1 MLELKVY
8 DDSGNEYFLDIY
20 KNDPINLKYQY
31 TDVEKIQTAVGSF
44 TQSFRV
50 PATQPNVDFF
60 GTFFNANTQGGF
72 NAKRKNKAE
81 LSVNTVP
88 IISGFIQLKQV
99 FLSAENY
106 ADFQLVF
113 FGDNVD
119 FARSIGDSEL
129 KDLDLSAY
137 NHALTYANFTAGQA
151 GTLNGGS
158 VRHCLFDKARNWT
171 NITPT
176 NTLISLETPVELSDL
191 VPILRTRAIVE
202 AIFSEAGFT
211 LDSNFFSAAAFDD
224 VYTPMFNGSIFPLAS
239 EPYSETRFHV
249 GLSATE
255 SLTFTEAGQ
264 VLRPNNFVDT
274 GGSFYDPLGLYDT
287 TADTFTPTVSGTY
300 NISLKAYITNTGS
313 SWIFVETYIYN
324 ETDGEIVGGLAGSF
338 SSQYISAGGSYQ
350 LWSTEVRNLS
360 SSKAYSYGIRCGTTG
375 GGTIDLK
382 TDNLGSTW
390 SLWGIVYPDGGQ
402 TVDMANNAPNI
413 KQIDYILG
421 LQKMFNLVFIH
432 DKLDP
437 KKITVEPFNDY
448 NTGGTVK
455 DWSDYV
461 DYSKDV
467 VLKPTTDIQFK
478 DYEFTYSKGED
489 FVAKIYQDGGGRV
502 YGRYLIEDGENDFS
516 TSELKI
522 TSQFQPLTI
531 APIGNMRPG
540 VNIHK
545 PINDKGEIITKPKA
559 MVGYFSKLDTY
570 DASTNPNNLGGLFI
584 NDNGTSQTVQQ
595 FPYLGHYSA
604 ALPDVEDKDLNF
616 GPEIPTHPIEAS
628 PADTLFKVYWQKF
641 VEQLYSTEAR
651 IMECHLYL
659 TSAQIADF
667 KFNDQIWI
675 KDSYWR
681 VLSLN
686 YSPNSDTTVKAK
698 LIKILADTTPCE
710 WLPYQ
715 SNASGLI
722 TFIDSSGA
730 TGNPTQL
737 CCEQFGYDFN
747 NSQCWQ
753 PTPEAPGSPIV
764 IDYEPIINPLLTFT
778 QSEGNVTAGFGE
790 NIVISTAVRDVTVL
804 LPDASKGVNES
815 ITIKRTTGAN
825 DVLIRTTGS
834 QLIDGAASKDITVNY
849 ESLTLLSNGA
859 EWLTI

>member
-151 GTLNGGS
+151 GTLNSGN

-171 NITPT
+171 NIWPT
-176 NTLISLETPVELSDL
+176 TTLISLETPVELSDL

-224 VYTPMFNGSIFPLAS
+224 VYTPMFNGSPFPLAS
-239 EPYSETRFHV
+239 EPYSETKFNV

-255 SLTFTEAGQ
+255 SLVFTESGQ
-264 VLRPNNFVDT
+264 VITPNNLVDS
-274 GGSFYDPLGLYDT
+274 GGNFYDPLSLYNT
-287 TADTFTPTVSGTY
+287 TTNKFTPTISGSY
-300 NISLKAYITNTGS
+300 NISLSAFVTNTTGS
-313 SWIFVETYIYN
+313 GITVQLCLYN
-324 ETDGEIVGGLAGSF
+324 ETDGEIVGYIFDFSTMVIGS
-338 SSQYISAGGSYQ
+338 SSQLEGS
-350 LWSTEVRNLS
+350 SIRNLS
-360 SSKAYSYGIRCGTTG
+360 SSKSYNIGVLFLQNG
-375 GGTIDLK
+375 GGTVDLK
-382 TDNLGSTW
+382 TLAGGTTFRLDGLA
-390 SLWGIVYPDGGQ
+390 YPDGGQ

-478 DYEFTYSKGED
+478 DYEFTYSEGED

-570 DASTNPNNLGGLFI
+570 DATTNPNNLGGLFI

-628 PADTLFKVYWQKF
+628 PADNLFKVYWQKF

-667 KFNDQIWI
+667 EFNDQIWV

-698 LIKILADTTPCE
+698 LIKILGDTRACE

-730 TGNPTQL
+730 TGNPTQA

-753 PTPEAPGSPIV
+753 PTPEDPGNPIGL
-764 IDYEPIINPLLTFT
+764 DYEPIIDVSTGFT
-778 QSEGNVTAGFGE
+778 QTESDIDAVLGQT
-790 NIVISTAVRDVTVL
+790 IVISTVIRSVTVTLPDVT
-804 LPDASKGVNES
+804 KGINET

-825 DVLIRTTGS
+825 TLLIRTNGS
-834 QLIDGAASKDITVNY
+834 QTIDGAASSSIATNY
-849 ESLTLLSNGA
+849 DSLTLLSNGA

>member
-31 TDVEKIQTAVGSF
+31 ADVEKIQTAVGSF

-119 FARSIGDSEL
+119 FARSVGDSKL
-129 KDLDLSAY
+129 IDLDLSAY
-137 NHALTYANFTAGQA
+137 NHVLSYANFTAGQA
-151 GTLNGGS
+151 GTLNSGS

-171 NITPT
+171 NIWPT
-176 NTLISLETPVELSDL
+176 TTLISLEYPVELSDL

-224 VYTPMFNGSIFPLAS
+224 VYTPMFNGSRFPLAS
-239 EPYSETRFHV
+239 EPYSETKFNV

-255 SLTFTEAGQ
+255 SLTFTEGGQ
-264 VLRPNNFVDT
+264 VLRPANFVDT
-274 GGSFYDPLGLYDT
+274 GGGFYDNGLYDT
-287 TADTFTPTVSGTY
+287 SAGTFTPTVSGTY
-300 NISLKAYITNTGS
+300 NMTLNAFAEYSALAADP
-313 SWIFVETYIYN
+313 FVNIQLYLYN
-324 ETDGEIVGGLAGSF
+324 ETDGVTVGDLFASATLEPNVGETLQGS
-338 SSQYISAGGSYQ
+338 G
-350 LWSTEVRNLS
+350 VRTLS
-360 SSKAYSYGIRCGTTG
+360 SSKDYSYGVTFQSTG

-382 TDNLGSTW
+382 TTAGGTTW
-390 SLWGIVYPDGGQ
+390 TLEGIVYPDGGQ
-402 TVDMANNAPNI
+402 TVDMANNAPDL

-421 LQKMFNLVFIH
+421 LQKMFNLVFVH

-437 KKITVEPFNDY
+437 TKIKVEPFNDY

-455 DWSDYV
+455 DWSDFV

-478 DYEFTYSKGED
+478 DYEFTYSEGED

-531 APIGNMRPG
+531 SPIGNMRPG

-559 MVGYFSKLDTY
+559 MVGYFSKVDTWN
-570 DASTNPNNLGGLFI
+570 ATTNPNNFGGLFI
-584 NDNGTSQTVQQ
+584 NASGISKVVLQ

-667 KFNDQIWI
+667 EFNDQIWI

-698 LIKILADTTPCE
+698 LIKILGDTRACE

-730 TGNPTQL
+730 TGNPTQA

-834 QLIDGAASKDITVNY
+834 QLIDGAASRDITVNY